1 MCTSK
6 QRLSTEKKLN
16 SDFFRVK
23 IGTMNKSNPQVLYV
37 EGRTF
42 ISPQEEDDYYSYMA
56 QFRKNMNKYIVD
68 TINKFG
74 CFDNRYILDFQVA
87 NSGIKVG
94 KKSFLSFQLFL
105 RQKQDNIKS
114 LKEMK
119 GTLQNFVDNVLFS
132 LKENIIENGFNIYK
146 TKKEEKVLI

>member
-6 QRLSTEKKLN
+6 QRLSTEKKSN

-23 IGTMNKSNPQVLYV
+23 IGTMNKSNPQVLYI

-42 ISPQEEDDYYSYMA
+42 ISPQEEYDYYSYMA
-56 QFRKNMNKYIVD
+56 QFRKNMNRYITE
-68 TINKFG
+68 TISDFN

-119 GTLQNFVDNVLFS
+119 NTLQDFVDNILFS

>member
-68 TINKFG
+68 TINEFG

>member
-16 SDFFRVK
+16 SDYFRVK
-23 IGTMNKSNPQVLYV
+23 AGTMNKSNPQVLYI

-42 ISPQEEDDYYSYMA
+42 ISPQEEDDYYSYMNH
-56 QFRKNMNKYIVD
+56 FRKNMNNNI
-68 TINKFG
+68 TENIRKFN
-74 CFDNRYILDFQVA
+74 CFDSRYILDFQVA

-94 KKSFLSFQLFL
+94 KRSFLSFQLFL

-114 LKEMK
+114 LKDMK
-119 GTLQNFVDNVLFS
+119 CTLQDFMDNVLFS
-132 LKENIIENGFNIYK
+132 LKKDIIDCGFNIYK
-146 TKKEEKVLI
+146 SKKEEKVLV